1 MASRTRPRR
10 RGFGE
15 GEALPA
21 DRAGRDLRLLEAVVE
36 MDRHRVVHVLRI
48 LPVRHGVREDG
59 RLAGKAGARSV
70 ALHP

>member
-1 MASRTRPRR
+1 MPTVKYQRWFS
-10 RGFGE
+10 E